1 MVNSLSAGCFTGA
14 VLSAKGK
21 RFWHGFVFL
30 LTGILG
36 GPKAALM
43 GCAGFAAF
51 SAAVEHF
58 LQDKS

>member
-1 MVNSLSAGCFTGA
+1 MNSLSAGCFTGA
-14 VLSAKGK
+14 VLSAK
-21 RFWHGFVFL
+21 
-30 LTGILG
+30 G

-58 LQDKS
+58 MQEKS